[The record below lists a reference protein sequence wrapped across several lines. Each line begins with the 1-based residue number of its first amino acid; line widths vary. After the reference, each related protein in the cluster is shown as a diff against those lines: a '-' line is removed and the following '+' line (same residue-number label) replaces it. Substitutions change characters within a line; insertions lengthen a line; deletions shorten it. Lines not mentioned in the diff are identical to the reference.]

1 MGSTRRWRAAFGG
14 VVRGGAPRERVAG
27 SRCQG
32 KEGWEK
38 TGGAGVVFLVARR
51 VAGQRMGHHPRRS
64 LAHGRHHGEK
74 NRGGREMEMVDQSS
88 KFSFVNSI
96 FLHFHG
102 LK

>member
-1 MGSTRRWRAAFGG
+1 MGSTGRRRAAFGG
-14 VVRGGAPRERVAG
+14 VAYGEAPRARVTS

-74 NRGGREMEMVDQSS
+74 NRGGREMEMV
-88 KFSFVNSI
+88 VMAV
-96 FLHFHG
+96 L
-102 LK
+102 